1 MTADQIADINVSRET
16 LDRLTQFADLLRK
29 WNPAINLIAPG
40 TIPELWTR
48 HIVDSAQLFH
58 AAPPHPRHWL
68 DLGSGGGLPGIVC
81 AILAAELQP
90 DCRFTLVESDARKSA
105 FLMTAT
111 REMSLPTAVL
121 TDRAETIAPQYA
133 DIVTARALAPLPRLL
148 PLVAR
153 HLAKGGVAVLPKGKN
168 HATELAAARRE
179 WQFTTDTRA
188 SLTDPLA
195 RVLVLKELTRV

>member
-1 MTADQIADINVSRET
+1 MTATQIAGIDVSRET
-16 LDRLTQFADLLRK
+16 LTRLTLFADLLRK
-29 WNPAINLIAPG
+29 WTPAINLVATG
-40 TIPELWTR
+40 TIPDMWTR
-48 HIVDSAQLFH
+48 HIVDSAQLFCV
-58 AAPPHPRHWL
+58 APPDARHWL

-105 FLMTAT
+105 FLMTAK
-111 REMSLPTAVL
+111 RELSLPITVL
-121 TDRAETIAPQYA
+121 TERAETLAPQKA
-133 DIVTARALAPLPRLL
+133 DLVTARALAPLPRLL

-179 WQFTTDTRA
+179 WQFTTDTRD
-188 SLTDPLA
+188 SLTDPAA